1 MTWATTIFMKTGTI
15 LLLTLLVFT
24 ASASE
29 RFVTTIG
36 TVQREIPADRLALTL
51 EITATENNLEA
62 SVVKLESLL
71 EEFYAQMAKLKYP
84 TTAVTVK
91 ERRAQKAWEWI
102 DQKRVPHGFSS
113 SAMLSL
119 NLLSLTNYGS
129 LLNYMGIQEEYQILS
144 ARLGSSEEGATRR
157 NAMGEALQAARTKA
171 LLLAEEGRAHLGK
184 LLEVTEEEV
193 EAPEPNRHRNARD
206 PNEGT
211 ATYPIEILVRVR
223 AKFELTD

>member
-1 MTWATTIFMKTGTI
+1 
-15 LLLTLLVFT
+15 
-24 ASASE
+24 
-29 RFVTTIG
+29 VTTIG
-36 TVQREIPADRLALTL
+36 AVQREIPADRLALTL
-51 EITATENNLEA
+51 EITATEKTLDE

-91 ERRAQKAWEWI
+91 ERRAMKAWEWI

-113 SAMLSL
+113 SGMLSL

-129 LLNYMGIQEEYQILS
+129 LLNYMGTQEEYQILS
-144 ARLGSSEEGATRR
+144 TRLASSEEGAVRR

-171 LLLAEEGRAHLGK
+171 TLLAEEGKARLGK
-184 LLEVTEEEV
+184 LLEVSEEEV
-193 EAPEPNRHRNARD
+193 EAPEPNRYRNARD